1 MGSARLQG
9 KKLEQGQQQVQ
20 QEPAKSQGSDNQG
33 QRVSGLPIFKPFRVA
48 QAKKAHEQAAAAAM
62 SAAEKAAAQKTAELA
77 NSAGGGISI
86 NTNGQGSSS
95 YTEGNPGQ
103 DDSQSQGDVDLSTSD
118 TTLRR
123 RGGYR
128 RDAGIRI

>member
-1 MGSARLQG
+1 MGTAG
-9 KKLEQGQQQVQ
+9 VQ
-20 QEPAKSQGSDNQG
+20 ALRGRRTIGEAQTEIDKSQDT
-33 QRVSGLPIFKPFRVA
+33 VA
-48 QAKKAHEQAAAAAM
+48 QRAFKRLRGQMERQEQEQASAAAL
-62 SAAEKAAAQKTAELA
+62 SAAEKAAAQKTSELA

-86 NTNGQGSSS
+86 NTNGQGSTS

-103 DDSQSQGDVDLSTSD
+103 DDNQSQGDVDLSTSD

>member
-9 KKLEQGQQQVQ
+9 KKLEQGQQ
-20 QEPAKSQGSDNQG
+20 EPSPEQGLDNSIDNET
-33 QRVSGLPIFKPFRVA
+33 VSGRMWRLGKSKQER
-48 QAKKAHEQAAAAAM
+48 QAREQAAAAAL

-77 NSAGGGISI
+77 NSAGGGVSI

>member
-9 KKLEQGQQQVQ
+9 KKLALEQGQQEPDTAQGLDNSIGKGTVTGRMRLFGKGQ
-20 QEPAKSQGSDNQG
+20 QERQ
-33 QRVSGLPIFKPFRVA
+33 A
-48 QAKKAHEQAAAAAM
+48 QEQAAAAAL
-62 SAAEKAAAQKTAELA
+62 SAAEKAAAQKTSELA

-86 NTNGQGSSS
+86 NTNGQGSTS

-103 DDSQSQGDVDLSTSD
+103 DDNQSQGDVDLSTSD

>member
-1 MGSARLQG
+1 MGSARLQAVRAAG
-9 KKLEQGQQQVQ
+9 DNEQEAPTSTETGGFANEQGGNVMTRHLR
-20 QEPAKSQGSDNQG
+20 K
-33 QRVSGLPIFKPFRVA
+33 A
-48 QAKKAHEQAAAAAM
+48 QAERDAKAQADAAAL
-62 SAAEKAAAQKTAELA
+62 SAAEKAASQKTSELA
-77 NSAGGGISI
+77 NSAGGGITIS
-86 NTNGQGSSS
+86 TNGQGSTS

-103 DDSQSQGDVDLSTSD
+103 DDNQSQGDVDLSTSD

>member
-1 MGSARLQG
+1 MGSARLQAVRAAG
-9 KKLEQGQQQVQ
+9 DNEQEAPVQTETGGSENGQGNVVKSFMR
-20 QEPAKSQGSDNQG
+20 KSQA
-33 QRVSGLPIFKPFRVA
+33 RREAEAKA
-48 QAKKAHEQAAAAAM
+48 QADAAAL
-62 SAAEKAAAQKTAELA
+62 SAAEQAAAQKTAELA

-86 NTNGQGSSS
+86 NTNGQGNIS

-103 DDSQSQGDVDLSTSD
+103 DDNQSQGDVDLSTSD